1 MALFGLGSKEK
12 KERPLPVQRVKELL
26 DRGFTEVEIIDIL
39 RKEGYSVDEIDKA
52 LEEALRE
59 RVLKPLQTQV
69 QLSTT
74 QPPTAQ
80 TQPLISTSQ
89 IQTQP
94 LPAPPIQTQTIPK
107 EIQSEKTE
115 IKETKK
121 EEEFVYVSVE
131 EFVDM
136 LLKERMKELN
146 KRLMEF
152 SEKQREIEETIASLQ
167 TKLEDFYKTK
177 SEEYEKILAEIRSL
191 KDAINDQATKIEAL
205 SKTIKEMLP
214 SLIESVRLLGEIV
227 QKVK

>member
-1 MALFGLGSKEK
+1 MALFGLGAKEK

-26 DRGFTEVEIIDIL
+26 DRGFTEVEVIDIL
-39 RKEGYSVDEIDKA
+39 RKEGYSVEEIDKA

-69 QLSTT
+69 QPSTP

-80 TQPLISTSQ
+80 IQSLISTPQ
-89 IQTQP
+89 IQPQP

-107 EIQSEKTE
+107 ELTTEKSQ
-115 IKETKK
+115 IKEKK
-121 EEEFVYVSVE
+121 EEELVYVSVE

-191 KDAINDQATKIEAL
+191 KDVISDQTTKIEAL

-227 QKVK
+227 QKIK